1 MNKIKLTSMITL
13 ATSLISMTSVAS
25 ASTRL
30 ETLDGTFESVQAFS
44 NGTYIYEGSKN
55 DEQDYETY
63 YFTGKNDVLIEDVS
77 GTGSKYGMFYIDFND
92 DEKLFNLTTG
102 KLEDDDSEEKLFQ
115 IENNFRRKVLKKA
128 DRYKDVEEMELIAK
142 IGHDIFGEVIYEY
155 KLINSDE
162 TFYIVYIS
170 ESGKYIDVSENLNI
184 IHYTKDTDGN
194 TKKVKLDDYDDLT
207 KEGYIIQNE
216 KTLLADNEYIYRIF
230 TLINEEDSNDSTMY
244 AQKISKDQGKTKN
257 GAYIPKSITTYE
269 MRDLATDLFKI
280 MASEGTSLNDL
291 INEGRLTA
299 RMLKNSLYLIIPKE
313 NSLTIKKYDLK
324 TVRENGQSK
333 KILKLDEDFD
343 NVEDIEI
350 KAYSIDVLGN
360 VWILNKGKISKLVG
374 DEFVTMYNTDG
385 SMNQLSVFNDTSL
398 VAWNTEN
405 EIYSTIAPKLPEQS
419 SDEKIEN
426 EETDKGE
433 STLQGW
439 IKNFDNTW
447 SFYKEDSTKAIGW
460 LKDKNAWYYLNNE
473 GIMQTGWVKDNYKW
487 YYLNN
492 LGVMQTG
499 WLNLE
504 GDWYYLNN
512 SGDMKTGWLKDTD
525 GRWYYLYEN
534 GSMAK
539 NTVIDGYVLG
549 SNGAWIR

>member
-194 TKKVKLDDYDDLT
+194 TKKVKIDDYDDLT

-343 NVEDIEI
+343 NVEDKEI

>member
-280 MASEGTSLNDL
+280 MASEGANLDDL

-343 NVEDIEI
+343 NVEDKEI

-374 DEFVTMYNTDG
+374 DEFVTMYTTDG

-405 EIYSTIAPKLPEQS
+405 EIYSTIAPKIPEQS
-419 SDEKIEN
+419 SDEEI
-426 EETDKGE
+426 DKEE

-460 LKDKNAWYYLNNE
+460 LKDKNSWYYLNNE

-492 LGVMQTG
+492 SGVMQTG

>member
-280 MASEGTSLNDL
+280 MASEGASLNDL

-299 RMLKNSLYLIIPKE
+299 RMLKNSLYLIILKE

-343 NVEDIEI
+343 NVEDKEI

-492 LGVMQTG
+492 SGVMQTG

-539 NTVIDGYVLG
+539 NTVIDGYVFG

>member
-194 TKKVKLDDYDDLT
+194 TKKVKIDDYDDLT

-426 EETDKGE
+426 EETDKEE

-492 LGVMQTG
+492 SGVMQTG

>member
-44 NGTYIYEGSKN
+44 NVTYIYEGSKN

-492 LGVMQTG
+492 SGVMQTG

>member
-269 MRDLATDLFKI
+269 MKDLATDLFKI

-492 LGVMQTG
+492 SGVMQTG

>member
-13 ATSLISMTSVAS
+13 ATSLISVTSVAS

-44 NGTYIYEGSKN
+44 NGTYVYEGSKN
-55 DEQDYETY
+55 YEQDYETY

-77 GTGSKYGMFYIDFND
+77 GTGSKYGMFYIDFKD

-115 IENNFRRKVLKKA
+115 IENNFRRKVVKKA
-128 DRYKDVEEMELIAK
+128 ARYKDVEEMEFIAK
-142 IGHDIFGEVIYEY
+142 IGHDTFGEVWYEY
-155 KLINSDE
+155 KLNIDDE
-162 TFYIVYIS
+162 NFYIVYIS

-184 IHYTKDTDGN
+184 VHYAKDKDGN
-194 TKKVKLDDYDDLT
+194 TIKVKIDDYDDLT

-216 KTLLADNEYIYRIF
+216 KTLLADNQYIYRIF
-230 TLINEEDSNDSTMY
+230 SLINEEDLNDSTMY
-244 AQKISKDQGKTKN
+244 AQKISKDQGKTKS
-257 GAYIPKSITTYE
+257 GAYLSKSVTTYE
-269 MRDLATDLFKI
+269 MRDLATDLFRV
-280 MASEGTSLNDL
+280 MASEGADLDDL
-291 INEGRLTA
+291 INEGRLAA
-299 RMLKNSLYLIIPKE
+299 RMLKNSLYLIISKE

-343 NVEDIEI
+343 NVENKEI

-374 DEFVTMYNTDG
+374 DDFVTMYITDG

-398 VAWNTEN
+398 VVWNTEN

-419 SDEKIEN
+419 LDEEIEK
-426 EETDKGE
+426 EETKEDE
-433 STLQGW
+433 SALQGW

-447 SFYKEDSTKAIGW
+447 SFYKEDGTIAIGW
-460 LKDKNAWYYLNNE
+460 LKDKDVWYYLNNE
-473 GIMQTGWVKDNYKW
+473 GIMQTGWVEDNYKW

-492 LGVMQTG
+492 SGVMQTG
-499 WLNLE
+499 WL
-504 GDWYYLNN
+504 
-512 SGDMKTGWLKDTD
+512 KDID

-534 GSMAK
+534 GSMAT
-539 NTVIDGYVLG
+539 NTVIDGYLIG
-549 SNGAWIR
+549 SNGAWIK

>member
-63 YFTGKNDVLIEDVS
+63 YFTGKNDVLIEDVN
-77 GTGSKYGMFYIDFND
+77 GTGFKYGMFYIDFND

-194 TKKVKLDDYDDLT
+194 TKKVKIDDYDDLT

-280 MASEGTSLNDL
+280 MASEGANLDDL

-313 NSLTIKKYDLK
+313 NSLTVKKYDLK

-374 DEFVTMYNTDG
+374 DEFVTMYTTDG

-405 EIYSTIAPKLPEQS
+405 EIYSTIAPKIPEQS
-419 SDEKIEN
+419 SDEEI
-426 EETDKGE
+426 DKEE

-460 LKDKNAWYYLNNE
+460 LKDKNSWYYLNNE

-492 LGVMQTG
+492 SGVMQTG

>member
-269 MRDLATDLFKI
+269 MRDLSTDLFKI
-280 MASEGTSLNDL
+280 MASEGASLNDL

-343 NVEDIEI
+343 NVEDKEI

-405 EIYSTIAPKLPEQS
+405 EIYSTIAPELPEQS

-492 LGVMQTG
+492 SGVMQTG

-539 NTVIDGYVLG
+539 NTVIDGYVFG

>member
-269 MRDLATDLFKI
+269 MRDLSTDLFKI
-280 MASEGTSLNDL
+280 MASEGASLNDL

-343 NVEDIEI
+343 NVEDKEI

-439 IKNFDNTW
+439 IKKFDNTW

-492 LGVMQTG
+492 SGVMQTG

-539 NTVIDGYVLG
+539 NTVIDGYVFG

>member
-194 TKKVKLDDYDDLT
+194 TKKVKIDDYDDLT

-313 NSLTIKKYDLK
+313 NSLTVKKYDLK

-343 NVEDIEI
+343 NVEDKEI

-360 VWILNKGKISKLVG
+360 VWILNKGKKSKLVG

-492 LGVMQTG
+492 SGVMQTG

>member
-194 TKKVKLDDYDDLT
+194 TKKVKIDDYDDLT

-280 MASEGTSLNDL
+280 MASEGANLDDL

-343 NVEDIEI
+343 NVEDKEI

-426 EETDKGE
+426 EETDKEE

>member
-492 LGVMQTG
+492 SGVMQTG

>member
-194 TKKVKLDDYDDLT
+194 TKKVKIDDYDDLT

-244 AQKISKDQGKTKN
+244 AQKISKDQGKTKG

-280 MASEGTSLNDL
+280 MASEGANLDDL

-343 NVEDIEI
+343 NVEDKEI

-374 DEFVTMYNTDG
+374 DEFVTMYTTDG

-426 EETDKGE
+426 EETDKEE

>member
-142 IGHDIFGEVIYEY
+142 IGYDIFGEVIYEY

-492 LGVMQTG
+492 SGVMQTG

>member
-313 NSLTIKKYDLK
+313 NSLTVKKYDLK

-405 EIYSTIAPKLPEQS
+405 EIYSTIAPKIPEQS
-419 SDEKIEN
+419 SDEEI
-426 EETDKGE
+426 DKEE

-492 LGVMQTG
+492 SGVMQTG

>member
-280 MASEGTSLNDL
+280 MASEGASLNDL

-313 NSLTIKKYDLK
+313 NSLTVKKYDLK

-343 NVEDIEI
+343 NVEDKEI

-405 EIYSTIAPKLPEQS
+405 EIYSTIAPKIPEQS
-419 SDEKIEN
+419 SDEEI
-426 EETDKGE
+426 DKEE

-492 LGVMQTG
+492 SGVMQTG

>member
-194 TKKVKLDDYDDLT
+194 TKKVKIDDYDDLT

-280 MASEGTSLNDL
+280 MASEGANLDDL

-343 NVEDIEI
+343 NVEDKEI

>member
-343 NVEDIEI
+343 NVEDKEI

-426 EETDKGE
+426 EETDKEE

-492 LGVMQTG
+492 SGVMQTG

-512 SGDMKTGWLKDTD
+512 SGYMKTGWLKDTD

>member
-1 MNKIKLTSMITL
+1 
-13 ATSLISMTSVAS
+13 
-25 ASTRL
+25 
-30 ETLDGTFESVQAFS
+30 
-44 NGTYIYEGSKN
+44 
-55 DEQDYETY
+55 
-63 YFTGKNDVLIEDVS
+63 
-77 GTGSKYGMFYIDFND
+77 
-92 DEKLFNLTTG
+92 
-102 KLEDDDSEEKLFQ
+102 
-115 IENNFRRKVLKKA
+115 
-128 DRYKDVEEMELIAK
+128 
-142 IGHDIFGEVIYEY
+142 
-155 KLINSDE
+155 
-162 TFYIVYIS
+162 
-170 ESGKYIDVSENLNI
+170 
-184 IHYTKDTDGN
+184 
-194 TKKVKLDDYDDLT
+194 
-207 KEGYIIQNE
+207 
-216 KTLLADNEYIYRIF
+216 
-230 TLINEEDSNDSTMY
+230 
-244 AQKISKDQGKTKN
+244 
-257 GAYIPKSITTYE
+257 

-280 MASEGTSLNDL
+280 MASEGANLDDL

-313 NSLTIKKYDLK
+313 NSLTVKKYDLK

-343 NVEDIEI
+343 NVEDKEI

-374 DEFVTMYNTDG
+374 DEFVTMYTTDG

-405 EIYSTIAPKLPEQS
+405 EIYSTIAPKIPEQS
-419 SDEKIEN
+419 SDEEI
-426 EETDKGE
+426 DKEE

-460 LKDKNAWYYLNNE
+460 LKDKNSWYYLNNE

-492 LGVMQTG
+492 SGVMQTG

>member
-343 NVEDIEI
+343 NVEDKEI

-492 LGVMQTG
+492 SGVMQTG

>member
-194 TKKVKLDDYDDLT
+194 TKKVKIDDYDDLT

-280 MASEGTSLNDL
+280 MASEGASLNDL

-343 NVEDIEI
+343 NVEDKEI